1 MTRKALFPLL
11 LTLLLTATAA
21 WAVTLTMFQATLEGN
36 SVRIEWE
43 VLNESGLTDFELY
56 RKGSTDANFTRLT
69 SVNPTGQRRYQYT
82 DANLYRGPS
91 STNGVNSGPYTYRLL
106 VKTSA
111 GDQVYTTVLSQTP
124 SAVQRSWGSIKSM
137 FR

>member
-11 LTLLLTATAA
+11 LTLLLIATAA
-21 WAVTLTMFQATLEGN
+21 WAVTLTVFQATLEGN
-36 SVRIEWE
+36 SVRVEWE
-43 VLNESGLTDFELY
+43 VLNETGLTDFELY
-56 RKGSTDANFTRLT
+56 RKGSTDPAFTRLT
-69 SVNPTGQRRYQYT
+69 VVNPTGQRHYQYT
-82 DANLYRGPS
+82 DANLYRGNAS
-91 STNGVNSGPYTYRLL
+91 TAGTNGGPYTYRLL

-111 GDQVYTTVLSQTP
+111 GDQWYTTILSQTP